1 MFKLISDTSCDW
13 IKEYAEEH
21 NVTLVPLYTTFDGQ
35 TYYKEQFEISYD
47 EFYRKMTDE
56 NAFPKSSLP
65 SIQDYV
71 DAFMPSVE
79 AGVPIICCCITT
91 YFSGSYN
98 SACTARDMIIEDY
111 PDAKITVINS
121 LQNSASMSLF
131 VYEAMCMRDA
141 GYSYEDTVKKLEAM
155 RPFGRIIFTT
165 ESLDYL
171 TKGGRLVKTAAMITS
186 KLNLRPIIIMKG
198 GEIGV
203 GGFFRTR
210 KKAKAKVI
218 ELLCKHFQ
226 ESGLNINDYDI
237 TVGYCTN
244 PEEASEYRK
253 EVEKAI
259 STKLLESGVEFKTRI
274 GVVTSCHTGPTAL
287 GVALMPKFDRFEA

>member
-198 GEIGV
+198 GEIDV

-244 PEEASEYRK
+244 PEEASK
-253 EVEKAI
+253 
-259 STKLLESGVEFKTRI
+259 
-274 GVVTSCHTGPTAL
+274 C
-287 GVALMPKFDRFEA
+287 

>member
-13 IKEYAEEH
+13 VKDYADEH
-21 NVTLVPLYTTFDGQ
+21 DVTLVPLYTTFDGH

-47 EFYRKMTDE
+47 EFY
-56 NAFPKSSLP
+56 
-65 SIQDYV
+65 
-71 DAFMPSVE
+71 
-79 AGVPIICCCITT
+79 
-91 YFSGSYN
+91 N
-98 SACTARDMIIEDY
+98 SACSAKDMILEDH

-141 GYSYEDTVKKLEAM
+141 GYSYEETVKKLEAL
-155 RPFGRIIFTT
+155 RPYGRIIFTT

-171 TKGGRLVKTAAMITS
+171 TKGGRLVRTAAMITS
-186 KLNLRPIIIMKG
+186 KLSLRPIIIMKG
-198 GEIGV
+198 GEISV

-218 ELLCKHFQ
+218 EFLCKHF
-226 ESGLNINDYDI
+226 EEPGIDINDYDI

-244 PEEASEYRK
+244 KDEAEEFRK
-253 EVEKAI
+253 EVEEAI
-259 STKLLESGVEFKTRI
+259 KTKLLESGVEFKTRI
-274 GVVTSCHTGPTAL
+274 GVVTACHTGPTAI
-287 GVALMPKFDRFEA
+287 GAALMPKFDHI

>member
-141 GYSYEDTVKKLEAM
+141 GYSYEA
-155 RPFGRIIFTT
+155 
-165 ESLDYL
+165 
-171 TKGGRLVKTAAMITS
+171 
-186 KLNLRPIIIMKG
+186 
-198 GEIGV
+198 
-203 GGFFRTR
+203 
-210 KKAKAKVI
+210 
-218 ELLCKHFQ
+218 
-226 ESGLNINDYDI
+226 
-237 TVGYCTN
+237 
-244 PEEASEYRK
+244 
-253 EVEKAI
+253 
-259 STKLLESGVEFKTRI
+259 
-274 GVVTSCHTGPTAL
+274 
-287 GVALMPKFDRFEA
+287 

>member
-13 IKEYAEEH
+13 IKEYADEH
-21 NVTLVPLYTTFDGQ
+21 DVTLVPLYTTFDGQ
-35 TYYKEQFEISYD
+35 TYYKEQYEISYD
-47 EFYRKMTDE
+47 KFYNKMTNE

-65 SIQDYV
+65 SIQDYA

-79 AGVPIICCCITT
+79 AGIPIICCCITT
-91 YFSGSYN
+91 FFSGSYN
-98 SACTARDMIIEDY
+98 SACSARDMILEDY
-111 PDAKITVINS
+111 PDARITVINS

-131 VYEAMCMRDA
+131 IYEAMCMRDA
-141 GYSYEDTVKKLEAM
+141 GYSYEDTVKKLETLKQY
-155 RPFGRIIFTT
+155 GRIIFTT

-171 TKGGRLVKTAAMITS
+171 TKGGRLVKTAATITS
-186 KLNLRPIIIMKG
+186 KLSLRPIIIMKG

-218 ELLCKHFQ
+218 DLLCKHF
-226 ESGLNINDYDI
+226 EEPGIDINDYDI

-244 PEEASEYRK
+244 SDEAGEFRA

-259 STKLLESGVEFKTRI
+259 KAKLLESNIEFKTRI
-274 GVVTSCHTGPTAL
+274 GVVTACHTGPSAL
-287 GVALMPKFDRFEA
+287 GVAIMPKFDHI